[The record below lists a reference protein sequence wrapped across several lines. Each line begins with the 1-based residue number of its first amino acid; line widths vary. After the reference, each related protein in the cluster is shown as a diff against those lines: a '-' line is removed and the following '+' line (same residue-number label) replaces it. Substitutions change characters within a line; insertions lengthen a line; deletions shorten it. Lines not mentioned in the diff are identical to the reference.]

1 MRQPCPLRAAV
12 EINNAWEIIVGGGR
26 LKPLAKASFVVSSLF
41 TNSRGQRSVDE
52 IAPIDESNF
61 LVFYFL
67 RCRLKNYDGN
77 INFFRLFLLLKL
89 TTNWNIREFHRFFLN
104 KLRILRNLETCKI
117 KMLSKERKIG
127 KNEW

>member
-26 LKPLAKASFVVSSLF
+26 PLAKASFVVSSLF

-67 RCRLKNYDGN
+67 RCRLKNYE
-77 INFFRLFLLLKL
+77 ILTFSAYFFRW
-89 TTNWNIREFHRFFLN
+89 NWRRIGIFENFTDFFLN